1 MNLGNV
7 VDVEPLVL
15 HAREARQPETYS
27 LKHRGV
33 ASGPVVRKRNHVE
46 LADLHVS
53 AVTIGVLQA
62 HIEIFRLANGVQGPA
77 VKDLRDAE
85 RNIGIRSDVFVS
97 GRHIQDEFGSLRIPM
112 FLSASRK
119 SLTAGP

>member
-15 HAREARQPETYS
+15 HAREAGQPETYS

-62 HIEIFRLANGVQGPA
+62 PIEIFRLANGVQGPA
-77 VKDLRDAE
+77 VKDLRHGE
-85 RNIGIRSDVFVS
+85 RNIPTRTEVFAS
-97 GRHIQDEFGSLRIPM
+97 GRHI
-112 FLSASRK
+112 
-119 SLTAGP
+119 